1 MAGPYLSPLP
11 GDLLTEYMFG
21 RRRQRRNRTTFTPQ
35 QLSEL
40 ESLFQKTHYPDV
52 FLREEV
58 ALRISLSEARV
69 QVWFQNRRAKWRKQ
83 ARLQLL
89 QDAWRMRC
97 LGLGTPPL
105 PMPSHTKPPDSS
117 PEGGESPNDK
127 DSPEPS
133 PAMDNRELKSPRPDT
148 YHHNGNI
155 TDSIPPPVHEMP
167 PPMQYTNEENR
178 MMQQP
183 FPFPPL
189 LMQQHMDN
197 EIVPTDL
204 RVMSSKTTNNC
215 HCGPTVQDL
224 NEPQNLAYRPR
235 EDLKDT
241 SDSDSDTEI
250 DLTSHSS
257 KDDDLRESER
267 LANRIATSIFRS
279 DTVLHD
285 LVPND
290 LSLGAVKNINER
302 NLNRNNVNM

>member
-97 LGLGTPPL
+97 LGLGTSPL
-105 PMPSHTKPPDSS
+105 SLPGQTKPPDSS
-117 PEGGESPNDK
+117 PEAPESPSEKESAESSN
-127 DSPEPS
+127 P
-133 PAMDNRELKSPRPDT
+133 MDNRELKSPRQEP
-148 YHHNGNI
+148 YLHNPNI
-155 TDSIPPPVHEMP
+155 QEALPPMPPAVHE
-167 PPMQYTNEENR
+167 PMYPSDEGR
-178 MMQQP
+178 ILQQP
-183 FPFPPL
+183 FFPPL
-189 LMQQHMDN
+189 LMNPPMESD
-197 EIVPTDL
+197 IVPTDL
-204 RVMSSKTTNNC
+204 RVMSKSCPCANN
-215 HCGPTVQDL
+215 V
-224 NEPQNLAYRPR
+224 NVEEPQNLAYHARR
-235 EDLKDT
+235 DKE
-241 SDSDSDTEI
+241 SDSESDTEI

-267 LANRIATSIFRS
+267 LANRIATSIFRN
-279 DTVLHD
+279 DTVLHE

-290 LSLGAVKNINER
+290 LSIGSIKNN
-302 NLNRNNVNM
+302 

>member
-97 LGLGTPPL
+97 LGLGSPPL
-105 PMPSHTKPPDSS
+105 PMSGHGKPDSS
-117 PEGGESPNDK
+117 PEGPESPNDK
-127 DSPEPS
+127 DSPEP
-133 PAMDNRELKSPRPDT
+133 PGVMENRELKSPRQDP
-148 YHHNGNI
+148 YLHNTNMEPIPAGN
-155 TDSIPPPVHEMP
+155 PNVHEL
-167 PPMQYTNEENR
+167 PPMGYSDDGR

-183 FPFPPL
+183 FSFPP
-189 LMQQHMDN
+189 MMMSQQMEA
-197 EIVPTDL
+197 EIPTDL
-204 RVMSSKTTNNC
+204 RVMSKPNPC
-215 HCGPTVQDL
+215 PCGTSVQDMD
-224 NEPQNLAYRPR
+224 EPQNLAYRPQR
-235 EDLKDT
+235 RDKEA
-241 SDSDSDTEI
+241 SDSDTDTEI
-250 DLTSHSS
+250 DLTSHS
-257 KDDDLRESER
+257 KDDDIRESER
-267 LANRIATSIFRS
+267 LASRIATSIFRS

-285 LVPND
+285 MMPND
-290 LSLGAVKNINER
+290 LSLGTKNGNDR
-302 NLNRNNVNM
+302 VRNNVSI

>member
-69 QVWFQNRRAKWRKQ
+69 QVSTTV
-83 ARLQLL
+83 
-89 QDAWRMRC
+89 
-97 LGLGTPPL
+97 GTL
-105 PMPSHTKPPDSS
+105 SDRISVECFNGHAKPPDSS
-117 PEGGESPNDK
+117 PEAPESPSEK
-127 DSPEPS
+127 DSPEP
-133 PAMDNRELKSPRPDT
+133 PLDNRELKSPRQDP
-148 YHHNGNI
+148 YMHNPNLQESL
-155 TDSIPPPVHEMP
+155 TPVSPAIHDMP
-167 PPMQYTNEENR
+167 PQMYGNEDGR
-178 MMQQP
+178 ILQQP
-183 FPFPPL
+183 FPFPP
-189 LMQQHMDN
+189 MIMNQQIESTD
-197 EIVPTDL
+197 IVPTDL
-204 RVMSSKTTNNC
+204 RVIPKNCPCTTTIHNIE
-215 HCGPTVQDL
+215 
-224 NEPQNLAYRPR
+224 EPQNLAYRSRR
-235 EDLKDT
+235 EKDN
-241 SDSDSDTEI
+241 DSESDTEI

-267 LANRIATSIFRS
+267 LANRIATNIFRS

-290 LSLGAVKNINER
+290 LSLGSIKNTN
-302 NLNRNNVNM
+302 

>member
-40 ESLFQKTHYPDV
+40 ESLFHKTHYPDV

-58 ALRISLSEARV
+58 ALRISL
-69 QVWFQNRRAKWRKQ
+69 AKWRKQ

-97 LGLGTPPL
+97 LGLGSPPL
-105 PMPSHTKPPDSS
+105 PMPGHGKPDSS
-117 PEGGESPNDK
+117 PEAPDSPGR
-127 DSPEPS
+127 DSPEP
-133 PAMDNRELKSPRPDT
+133 PNTMENREMKTPRQDP
-148 YHHNGNI
+148 YLHNPN
-155 TDSIPPPVHEMP
+155 TNTPENMHSIPPHDMP
-167 PPMQYTNEENR
+167 PPMPYSGDGRVMHQS
-178 MMQQP
+178 
-183 FPFPPL
+183 FPFSSMLMPP
-189 LMQQHMDN
+189 QQAD
-197 EIVPTDL
+197 EQIPTDL
-204 RVMSSKTTNNC
+204 RVMAPKNPC
-215 HCGPTVQDL
+215 PCGTKVE
-224 NEPQNLAYRPR
+224 EPQNLACRPPIR
-235 EDLKDT
+235 DVKEHET
-241 SDSDSDTEI
+241 SDSDTEI

-290 LSLGAVKNINER
+290 LSLGAIKSNDR
-302 NLNRNNVNM
+302 NVNRNNNMSM

>member
-97 LGLGTPPL
+97 LGLGTSPL
-105 PMPSHTKPPDSS
+105 SLPGHAKPPDSS
-117 PEGGESPNDK
+117 PEAPESPSEK
-127 DSPEPS
+127 DSPEP
-133 PAMDNRELKSPRPDT
+133 PLDNREIKSPRQDS
-148 YHHNGNI
+148 YMHNSNMQE
-155 TDSIPPPVHEMP
+155 SLPPVSTAIHDMP
-167 PPMQYTNEENR
+167 PQMYGSEDGRILQP
-178 MMQQP
+178 P
-183 FPFPPL
+183 FPFPP
-189 LMQQHMDN
+189 MIMNQSMDN
-197 EIVPTDL
+197 TDIAPTDL
-204 RVMSSKTTNNC
+204 RVLSKNC
-215 HCGPTVQDL
+215 PCATSVQNL
-224 NEPQNLAYRPR
+224 EEPQNLAYRARR
-235 EDLKDT
+235 EKDT
-241 SDSDSDTEI
+241 DSESDTEI

-267 LANRIATSIFRS
+267 LANRIATNIFRS

-290 LSLGAVKNINER
+290 LSLGSVKNNNEF
-302 NLNRNNVNM
+302 